1 VSNDRAGVAFSGAN
15 GEAALQLTNS
25 NNILLSPATFGVI
38 TQTASS
44 PRQMQFSLRYDFH
57 AQPAAALK
65 LRLIPSGV
73 IRDF

>member
-1 VSNDRAGVAFSGAN
+1 MSNDRAGVAFSGAN
-15 GEAALQLTNS
+15 GEAALQLT
-25 NNILLSPATFGVI
+25 ILLSPATFGVI